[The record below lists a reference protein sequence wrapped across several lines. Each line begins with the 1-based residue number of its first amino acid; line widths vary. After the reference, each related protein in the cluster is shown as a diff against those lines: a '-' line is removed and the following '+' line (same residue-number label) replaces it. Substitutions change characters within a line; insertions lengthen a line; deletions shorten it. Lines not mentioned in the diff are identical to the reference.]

1 MKDHPMKNVLRH
13 ICPALLLVTLMGTAI
28 APVNAAEKKSAKV
41 MTQNEGVAATV
52 NDEPIT
58 LSDVYDRL
66 KLMIVSSGLPNSPEI
81 QQRLKT
87 QVLNMLIEEKLQV
100 QEASQQGITITQ
112 EDIDGGFATI
122 AGNNKM
128 EPGEFKA
135 MMQRGGIRVRTL
147 ENQIR
152 AQIAWG
158 KVVQRKLRPQI
169 EVSETDIDARE
180 TLVTSSLGKTQYQVA
195 QIFLPV
201 DTMQNDAEV
210 KALADRLRIEMTQ
223 KNAPF
228 PQVAQQFSQE
238 AAAARGGDLGW
249 VQDGQLPDALSEA
262 LVTMQEGALSEP
274 IRSIS
279 GYHIVFLRGKRT
291 VQQENLPTRDQLM
304 QQIGTE
310 RLDRLQ
316 RRYLLDLKADAFVDR
331 RI

>member
-1 MKDHPMKNVLRH
+1 MKIVLRQ
-13 ICPALLLVTLMGTAI
+13 ICPALLVLSLCGAAI
-28 APVNAAEKKSAKV
+28 TPAHAADKKDAKAMV
-41 MTQNEGVAATV
+41 QNEGVAATV

-66 KLMIVSSGLPNSPEI
+66 KLMIVSSGLPNTPDI

-100 QEASQQGITITQ
+100 QEARQQGINITQ
-112 EDIDGGFATI
+112 EDVDGGFATI

-128 EPGEFKA
+128 EPDRFKA
-135 MMQRGGIRVRTL
+135 MLQHGGIRIRTL

-180 TLVTSSLGKTQYQVA
+180 TFVASSLGKTQYQVA

-201 DTMQNDAEV
+201 DSMQNDAEV

-249 VQDGQLPDALSEA
+249 VQDGQLPDALNEA
-262 LVTMQEGALSEP
+262 LATMQEGTLSEP

-291 VQQENLPTRDQLM
+291 VQQENLPNRDQLM

-310 RLDRLQ
+310 RLERLQ
-316 RRYLLDLKADAFVDR
+316 RGYLNDLKAGAFVDR
-331 RI
+331 RV